1 MSFDRRPS
9 AGFAVLCA
17 LALAAAVLLPLRA
30 AMADPVLPQR
40 TGAVTDEA
48 DILSDADER
57 SLTSW
62 AAQTRQKSGTEL
74 VVVTLLSLQRQPIE
88 VWGRALGNTWRIGGN
103 SANGVILIVAPHDR
117 EVRIEIGD
125 GVSNELTNSMADS
138 IIQGVILPKFRNGR
152 LAAGT
157 AAGVFAIA
165 DALGPGTYAAP
176 GAPQVERA
184 SSPITQDLEEGP
196 SWKKPQTVGFAVI
209 AIVILLGLILL
220 SVVYRSVRDMVRGS
234 APSEDEILL
243 DQEVRGPDAPV
254 NYDSVVIHSRAS
266 RHTGVK
272 FGGVRSFWG
281 SGGASGSWGS
291 RGSSGSG
298 GFSGSRGSSRSWGSS
313 GRSSGGGFGGRGS
326 SGKW

>member
-1 MSFDRRPS
+1 MSFDRWPS
-9 AGFAVLCA
+9 AGFAALC
-17 LALAAAVLLPLRA
+17 AVLLVAMALFPLRV
-30 AMADPVLPQR
+30 AMADPVLPKR
-40 TGAVTDEA
+40 IGAVTDEA
-48 DILSDADER
+48 DILSDGDER

-62 AAQTRQKSGTEL
+62 AEQTKQKSGTEL
-74 VVVTLLSLQRQPIE
+74 VVVTLLSLQHQPIE
-88 VWGRALGNTWRIGGN
+88 VWGRALGRTWRVGGN
-103 SANGVILIVAPHDR
+103 SANGVILIVAPYDR

-125 GVSNELTNSMADS
+125 GVNELTNSMADS
-138 IIQGVILPKFRNGR
+138 IIQGIILPKFRDRR

-165 DALGPGTYAAP
+165 DALTPGTYVAP
-176 GAPQVERA
+176 SPPQVERA
-184 SSPITQDLEEGP
+184 PRPNTQDLEEEP

-209 AIVILLGLILL
+209 VIVVFLGLMLL
-220 SVVYRSVRDMVRGS
+220 YVVYRTMRDMFSRS
-234 APSEDEILL
+234 ASSEGELLL

-254 NYDSVVIHSRAS
+254 NYNSVVTHSRTS

-281 SGGASGSWGS
+281 SSGATGSGGS
-291 RGSSGSG
+291 RRSGGSG
-298 GFSGSRGSSRSWGSS
+298 GFSGSRGSSGSWGSS